1 MSSYKEEICL
11 AMNMLSDDP
20 KTCCIGY
27 NVLHSRAGGTL
38 NGFDPKRLHEMP
50 LAENLLVGAAIGLS
64 LDGWTPLAWIERSD
78 FLLCCMDA
86 LYNHLARISEL
97 SQGIHNPACI
107 IRVAV
112 GNKEAPLFTGVTHTQ
127 DYSDAMIAIGTIEV
141 IRLTD
146 KEYIAGCYAHALKK
160 AKDGESTILV
170 EYRDLM
176 AS

>member
-20 KTCCIGY
+20 KTCVVGY
-27 NVLHSRAGGTL
+27 NTLHGRAGGTL
-38 NGFDPKRLHEMP
+38 NGFDPKRLTETP
-50 LAENLLVGAAIGLS
+50 LAENCMAGVAIGMS
-64 LDGWTPLAWIERSD
+64 LDGWLPLIWVERSD
-78 FLLCCMDA
+78 FLLCMFDA

-97 SQGIHNPACI
+97 SQGVHNPACI

-141 IRLTD
+141 IRLKD

-160 AKDGESTILV
+160 AKEGKSTILV

-176 AS
+176 NA

>member
-1 MSSYKEEICL
+1 MSTYREALCS
-11 AMNMLSDDP
+11 AMNMLSEDP
-20 KTCCIGY
+20 KTCVCGY
-27 NVLHSRAGGTL
+27 NCLWGRAGGTL
-38 NGFDPKRLHEMP
+38 NGFDPKRLFELP
-50 LAENLLVGAAIGLS
+50 LAENLLIGTAIGLS
-64 LDGWTPLAWIERSD
+64 LDGWLPVAWIERSD

-112 GNKEAPLFTGVTHTQ
+112 GNKEAPLFTGVTHTT

-146 KEYIAGCYAHALKK
+146 KEYIAGCYAHALKQ
-160 AKDGESTILV
+160 AKCGKSTILV
-170 EYRDLM
+170 EYRDKYTV
-176 AS
+176 